1 MYRWLLFVLVLHAVP
16 AAAQPTISL
25 HCARG
30 VADYPDAEMSISER
44 SEHVVNVV
52 FVGFRPSRG
61 RAEWSVRECLSTA
74 AKLDGS
80 RNIVASLW
88 YRERGQRLQE
98 PLEPFGPSR
107 RLVYHASSKQLV
119 VERERIPHSLSLA
132 YSLGSCV
139 GSSSGASGG
148 SCWSP
153 TGTR

>member
-1 MYRWLLFVLVLHAVP
+1 MYRWLLFALVLHAVQ

-25 HCARG
+25 YCARG
-30 VADYPDAEMSISER
+30 VPDYPDAEMSISER

-61 RAEWSVRECLSTA
+61 RAEWSVRDCLSTA

-107 RLVYHASSKQLV
+107 RLVYHASTKRLV
-119 VERERIPHSLSLA
+119 VERERNPHSLILA
-132 YSLGSCV
+132 YSLGSSLC
-139 GSSSGASGG
+139 SPSAASGG
-148 SCWSP
+148 SCRSS

>member
-1 MYRWLLFVLVLHAVP
+1 
-16 AAAQPTISL
+16 
-25 HCARG
+25 
-30 VADYPDAEMSISER
+30 MSEGR
-44 SEHVVNVV
+44 EHVVNVV

-61 RAEWSVRECLSTA
+61 RAEWSVRDCLSTA

-119 VERERIPHSLSLA
+119 VERERITPYSLSLD
-132 YSLGSCV
+132 YSLGPCL

-148 SCWSP
+148 SCWSA

>member
-1 MYRWLLFVLVLHAVP
+1 MYRWLLLVLVLHAVP
-16 AAAQPTISL
+16 AAAQPAISL

-30 VADYPDAEMSISER
+30 VPDHPDAEMSISER
-44 SEHVVNVV
+44 SEHVVNIV

-61 RAEWSVRECLSTA
+61 RAEWSVRDCLSTA

-119 VERERIPHSLSLA
+119 VERERVLYSLSLA
-132 YSLGSCV
+132 YSLGSSF
-139 GSSSGASGG
+139 SSFSAV
-148 SCWSP
+148 
-153 TGTR
+153 GTR

>member
-16 AAAQPTISL
+16 AAAQPTVSL

-30 VADYPDAEMSISER
+30 DPDYPDAEMRISER
-44 SEHVVNVV
+44 SEHVVNLV

-61 RAEWSVRECLSTA
+61 RAEWSLRECLSTA

-80 RNIVASLW
+80 RNIVALLW

-107 RLVYHASSKQLV
+107 RLVYRASSKQMV
-119 VERERIPHSLSLA
+119 VERERMLHSLSLA
-132 YSLGSCV
+132 YSLGSC
-139 GSSSGASGG
+139 SSSGASGG
-148 SCWSP
+148 SCWSS